1 MRHRRPAPVARHR
14 ARAPEERS
22 LTEPRELRFVGAFP
36 RADAPLD
43 PPLPEIALLGRSN
56 VGKSSLLNA
65 LAGRRIAKVSKT
77 PGKTRA
83 MNVYALCLGSEEPR
97 DGPAAPAAPAP
108 APAVHLFLLD
118 LPGYGYARAGRTERA
133 RFRRLIAG
141 VLERPRLAGVV
152 WLLDIR
158 HDPSADDLAMHALF
172 AARGTRVLAALT
184 KGDKLPRGR
193 RLARERALGAALG
206 LDTDQVIVTSARLGA
221 GIAELRE
228 AIGALAG
235 PPGRA
240 SAGR

>member
-1 MRHRRPAPVARHR
+1 MRHRRPAPVARDR

-22 LTEPRELRFVGAFP
+22 LTELHEPRFVGAFP
-36 RADAPLD
+36 RADAPLH

-83 MNVYALCLGSEEPR
+83 MNVYALRASREPG
-97 DGPAAPAAPAP
+97 DGPAPAP
-108 APAVHLFLLD
+108 APVPGVPLFLLD
-118 LPGYGYARAGRTERA
+118 LPGYGYARASQRERA

-158 HDPSADDLAMHALF
+158 HDPSADDRAMHALF

-184 KGDKLPRGR
+184 KGDTLPRGQ

-206 LDTDQVIVTSARLGA
+206 LDADQVIVTSARRGE
-221 GIAELRE
+221 GIAELRA
-228 AIGALAG
+228 AIGGLA
-235 PPGRA
+235 
-240 SAGR
+240 AGVAARP